1 MVKLG
6 ALKNKDIVE
15 LSERFLATTYSRS
28 PVAIVRGNGCRVWD
42 ADGREYL
49 DFVSG
54 LAVNNLG
61 HCHPRVVETIKEQAS
76 RLLHVS
82 NLYHIETQARLA
94 ETLCKNSFANRVFFC
109 NSGAEANEA
118 AIKLTRKYFDDR
130 GEGER
135 YSIITAINSFHGRT
149 MATLSATGQ
158 DKFHKG
164 FDPLMD
170 GFTYVE
176 FNDIGRLRS
185 AIDDKT
191 AAIMLEPIQG
201 EGGVHI
207 SDDNYFRD
215 VRSICDEHDI
225 LLILDEVQ
233 TGMGRTGRLFAHEHY
248 GITPDIMTLAKGLG
262 GGLPIGAMLAREDIA
277 SSFTPGTHASTFGGN
292 PLVTSAGLAV
302 MDVLLEDGFL
312 KDVEENGLY
321 LMDRL
326 DALKQRFDFIKD
338 VRGKGLMIGM
348 ELSIPG
354 SDIVRSAL
362 DRGLLINCTCEKILR
377 FLPPLVIT
385 KHEIDSML
393 KILEDVL
400 KEV

>member
-6 ALKNKDIVE
+6 ALKNKDIIE
-15 LSERFLATTYSRS
+15 LSERFLATTYSRF
-28 PVAIVRGNGCRVWD
+28 PVAIVRGEGCRVWD
-42 ADGREYL
+42 ADGMEYL

-61 HCHPRVVETIKEQAS
+61 HCHPRVVETIREQAS
-76 RLLHVS
+76 RLLHIS

-94 ETLCKNSFANRVFFC
+94 EALCQHSFADRVFFC

-135 YSIITAINSFHGRT
+135 YRIITATNSFHGRT

-158 DKFHKG
+158 EKFHKG
-164 FDPLMD
+164 FYPLMD

-176 FNDIGRLRS
+176 FNDIEGLRKT
-185 AIDDKT
+185 IDDKT
-191 AAIMLEPIQG
+191 AAIMLEPLQG
-201 EGGVHI
+201 EGGVHL
-207 SDDNYFRD
+207 SDDDYLRK
-215 VRSICDEHDI
+215 VRFICDEHGI

-233 TGMGRTGRLFAHEHY
+233 TGMGRTGRLFAYEHY

-302 MDVLLEDGFL
+302 MDLLLEEGFL
-312 KDVEENGLY
+312 KGVEEKGLY
-321 LMDRL
+321 LMEGL
-326 DALKQRFDFIKD
+326 NALKQSFDFIKD

-354 SDIVRSAL
+354 SDIVRSSL
-362 DRGLLINCTCEKILR
+362 DKGLLINCTCEKILR
-377 FLPPLVIT
+377 FLPPLIVT
-385 KHEIDSML
+385 QDEINSMFE
-393 KILEDVL
+393 ILEDVL